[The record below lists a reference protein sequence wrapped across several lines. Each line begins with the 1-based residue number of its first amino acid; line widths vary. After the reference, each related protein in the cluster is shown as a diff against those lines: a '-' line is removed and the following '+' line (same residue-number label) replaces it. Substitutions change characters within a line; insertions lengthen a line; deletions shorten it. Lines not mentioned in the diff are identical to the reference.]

1 MTDDT
6 RLLAISVFAGE
17 VVLAVAAPDER
28 AAVIERFRGE
38 PDFAAE
44 RRAWERRLAP
54 LASIVPRVIPSPGL
68 WPRIAAETVNDNEPP
83 FGEPG
88 VRATGGDGVVV
99 GLEDAIAARTR
110 HLQSRVTRWRWAT
123 AAVTALAAGL
133 AAFAILGPRVLG
145 PVPAVDQRYVAVV
158 NATGELPP
166 LVVSVDVASGELTV
180 QPVDLKPEAGK
191 AYELWAV
198 PSGEGAKP
206 VSLGLVARPERRSI
220 ATVTPAGWRD
230 PNLLLAVSVEPPGGS
245 PTGAPTGPVVYKGK
259 LIPAPR

>member
-17 VVLAVAAPDER
+17 VVLAVAAADER
-28 AAVIERFRGE
+28 AAVMERFSGE

-54 LASIVPRVIPSPGL
+54 LAFIVPRVDPSPGL
-68 WPRIAAETVNDNEPP
+68 WPESRRRPSTTTSRHSGALACAR
-83 FGEPG
+83 
-88 VRATGGDGVVV
+88 RAGR
-99 GLEDAIAARTR
+99 ESSSAWRMRSRRARAIFSRALRALALGHGRR
-110 HLQSRVTRWRWAT
+110 H
-123 AAVTALAAGL
+123 ALAAGL
-133 AAFAILGPRVLG
+133 AAFAVLGPRIMG
-145 PVPAVDQRYVAVV
+145 PQPSVDQRYVAVV

-198 PSGEGAKP
+198 PAGEGAKP

-230 PNLLLAVSVEPPGGS
+230 PNLLLAVSVEPAGGS